1 MQMRAALATDTRT
14 PNQEDAPNTRFPGGH
29 FEDAVYICVWVCVC
43 VRMYV
48 CVHVCILVFDDI
60 QGNAVKDSIR

>member
-43 VRMYV
+43 V
-48 CVHVCILVFDDI
+48 HICILVFDDI